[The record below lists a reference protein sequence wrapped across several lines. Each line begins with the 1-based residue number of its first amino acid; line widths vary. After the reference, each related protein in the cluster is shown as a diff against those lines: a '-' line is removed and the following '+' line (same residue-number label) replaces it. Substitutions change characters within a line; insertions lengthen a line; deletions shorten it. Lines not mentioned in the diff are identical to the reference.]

1 MTFAGITCVV
11 SHFICGIPP
20 GGSFRLPVLTHLSLM
35 ALAWEIPGFLTPLIA
50 VTSDL
55 YPCGRSLDPFYI
67 FPAFYRFL
75 SWKTSIGGNVFFCLF
90 TFVPKDLQEEAP
102 VLKTSMK
109 RQLTD
114 KRD

>member
-1 MTFAGITCVV
+1 MVPA
-11 SHFICGIPP
+11 
-20 GGSFRLPVLTHLSLM
+20 R
-35 ALAWEIPGFLTPLIA
+35 EISGFLISLVD

-55 YPCGRSLDPFYI
+55 YPCGSSLDPFYI
-67 FPAFYRFL
+67 FPVFYRFL

-90 TFVPKDLQEEAP
+90 TFVPKDLQKEAP
-102 VLKTSMK
+102 VLKTSTK

>member
-1 MTFAGITCVV
+1 MLGIPLYLWDTIWRFIPITC
-11 SHFICGIPP
+11 ID
-20 GGSFRLPVLTHLSLM
+20 LLSLM
-35 ALAWEIPGFLTPLIA
+35 VPAREIFGFLISLVA

-67 FPAFYRFL
+67 FSAFYRFL
-75 SWKTSIGGNVFFCLF
+75 SWKTSIGGSVFFCLF
-90 TFVPKDLQEEAP
+90 TFVPKDLPEEAP